1 MQYLGAIANEK
12 PSDTFMTGFPFRSE
26 FDTINT
32 VKLCL
37 QGQSYEEI
45 ANLVKCSDGQKEYS
59 KLVAHNL
66 FNFMMSYHN
75 GDMLVNNANNGREYL
90 VLPSDVFTKWMNKFD
105 EKYAKD
111 PNFILKTTIE

>member
-12 PSDTFMTGFPFRSE
+12 PSDTFSTGFPFKSE
-26 FDTINT
+26 FDRINT

-37 QGQSYEEI
+37 QAQSFEEI
-45 ANLVKCSDGQKEYS
+45 ANLVQCSDGQKEYS

-66 FNFMMSYHN
+66 YNFMMSYHN
-75 GDMLVNNANNGREYL
+75 AEMVVNNANGREFL
-90 VLPSDVFTKWMNKFD
+90 VLPSDVFTKWMKKFD

-111 PNFILKTTIE
+111 RDFILKTTLE